1 MVQWATDQR
10 RRSSPAE
17 AMQTSTLAAVV
28 DRALG
33 TNVRVVVTR
42 AATIAAAKA
51 AVDATL
57 RDIDLACSRFRDD
70 SELTMLNRRA
80 GRETRVSE
88 LLARA
93 LAEGLRA
100 ARLTDGDVDPTVGRA
115 MRLVGYDVDFAAVAP
130 DGEALTLTMEAIPGW
145 RTVRFN
151 DVTRSVSF
159 PAGVEIDLG
168 ATAKALAADLSA
180 AAGLRAMGGEGG
192 ILVSLGGDIALA
204 GEPPPGGWKVQVSID
219 SNDAIDESEEGV
231 ILQGGGVASSSTRV
245 RRWRRGGV
253 EVHHIIDPR
262 TGCPADT
269 VWRLA
274 TVVAD
279 SCVDANIASTA
290 AIIRGERAIPW
301 LEAQGLPSRLVG
313 AGDRVVR
320 VGGWPEPTEGRVG

>member
-1 MVQWATDQR
+1 
-10 RRSSPAE
+10 
-17 AMQTSTLAAVV
+17 MQTSTLASVV

-42 AATIAAAKA
+42 VAAIAAAKA

-70 SELTMLNRRA
+70 SELTLLNRRA

-130 DGEALTLTMEAIPGW
+130 DGEPLTLTVEPIPGW
-145 RTVRFN
+145 RTVRL
-151 DVTRSVSF
+151 DRVTRSVSF

-168 ATAKALAADLSA
+168 ATAKALAADLCA
-180 AAGLRAMGGEGG
+180 AAGFRAMGGEGG

-219 SNDAIDESEEGV
+219 SNDAIDESEESV
-231 ILQGGGVASSSTRV
+231 IVQAGGVASSSTRV

-253 EVHHIIDPR
+253 EIHHIIDPR
-262 TGCPADT
+262 TSCPADT

-279 SCVDANIASTA
+279 TCVDANIASTA

-301 LEAQGLPSRLVG
+301 LEARRLPSRLVG
-313 AGDRVVR
+313 AGDRIVR
-320 VGGWPEPTEGRVG
+320 IAGWPEPGVGWAG

>member
-1 MVQWATDQR
+1 
-10 RRSSPAE
+10 
-17 AMQTSTLAAVV
+17 MQTSTLASVV

-42 AATIAAAKA
+42 VAAIAAAKA

-70 SELTMLNRRA
+70 SELTLLNRRA

-130 DGEALTLTMEAIPGW
+130 DGEPLTLTVEPIPGW
-145 RTVRFN
+145 RTVRL
-151 DVTRSVSF
+151 DRVTRSVSF

-168 ATAKALAADLSA
+168 ATAKALAADLCA
-180 AAGLRAMGGEGG
+180 AAGFRAMGGEGG

-219 SNDAIDESEEGV
+219 SNDAIDESEESV
-231 ILQGGGVASSSTRV
+231 IVQAGGVASSSTRV

-253 EVHHIIDPR
+253 EIHHIIDPR
-262 TGCPADT
+262 TSCPADT

-279 SCVDANIASTA
+279 TCVDANIASTA

-301 LEAQGLPSRLVG
+301 LQARRLPSRLVG
-313 AGDRVVR
+313 AGDRIVR
-320 VGGWPEPTEGRVG
+320 IAGWPEPGVGWAG

>member
-1 MVQWATDQR
+1 MVQSATDR
-10 RRSSPAE
+10 RHRSSPAE
-17 AMQTSTLAAVV
+17 AMQISTLAAVD

-33 TNVRVVVTR
+33 TNLRVVVTR
-42 AATIAAAKA
+42 EAALAGAKS
-51 AVDATL
+51 AVDETL

-80 GRETRVSE
+80 GQETRVSE

-93 LAEGLRA
+93 LAVGLRA

-115 MRLVGYDVDFAAVAP
+115 LRLVGYDVDFAAIAP
-130 DGEALTLTMEAIPGW
+130 DGEALMLTVAPVPGW
-145 RTVRFN
+145 RTIRLTE
-151 DVTRSVSF
+151 VTRSVSF

-180 AAGLRAMGGEGG
+180 AAGLRAMDGEGG

-204 GEPPPGGWKVQVSID
+204 GEPPPGGWQVQVSTD
-219 SNDAIDESEEGV
+219 SNAAIDDSEESV
-231 ILQGGGVASSSTRV
+231 TLRGGGVASSSTQV

-269 VWRLA
+269 VWWLA

-279 SCVDANIASTA
+279 TCVDANIASTA

-313 AGDRVVR
+313 AGGRVVR
-320 VGGWPEPTEGRVG
+320 VGGWPGRSEGRAG

>member
-115 MRLVGYDVDFAAVAP
+115 MRLVGYDVDFAAVAA
-130 DGEALTLTMEAIPGW
+130 DGEALTLTIEPIPGW

-159 PAGVEIDLG
+159 PEGVEIDLG

-219 SNDAIDESEEGV
+219 SNDAIDESQESV
-231 ILQGGGVASSSTRV
+231 IVRGGGVASSSTRV

-253 EVHHIIDPR
+253 EIHHIIDPR

-320 VGGWPEPTEGRVG
+320 VGGWPEPTQGRAG

>member
-1 MVQWATDQR
+1 MDQ
-10 RRSSPAE
+10 
-17 AMQTSTLAAVV
+17 TGTLAAVD

-33 TNVRVVVTR
+33 TNIRVVVTR
-42 AATIAAAKA
+42 ATGLAAAKA

-57 RDIDLACSRFRDD
+57 RDIDVACSRFRDN
-70 SELTMLNRRA
+70 SELMVLNRRA

-93 LAEGLRA
+93 LAVGLRA

-115 MRLVGYDVDFAAVAP
+115 MRLVGYDVDFAAIVP
-130 DGEALTLTMEAIPGW
+130 DGEALALTVEPIPGW

-151 DVTRSVSF
+151 EVTRSVSF

-168 ATAKALAADLSA
+168 ATAKALAADLAA
-180 AAGLRAMGGEGG
+180 AAGLRAMCGEGG

-219 SNDAIDESEEGV
+219 SNDAISDSEESV
-231 ILQGGGVASSSTRV
+231 TLRGGGIAGSSSRV

-253 EVHHIIDPR
+253 EIHHIIDPR

-269 VWRLA
+269 EWRLA
-274 TVVAD
+274 TVVAHT
-279 SCVDANIASTA
+279 CVDANIAATA

-301 LEAQGLPSRLVG
+301 LEAQRLPSRLVG
-313 AGDRVVR
+313 EGGRVVR
-320 VGGWPEPTEGRVG
+320 VAGWPEPDEGRAG